1 MSNVMGM
8 FGSFVLLAGAGTSV
22 FLAVNGLIAR
32 THELPVVPQQFAIT
46 TPPQPGE
53 ARVLPS
59 PRPDVFYEAI
69 TDRPL
74 FAPSRR
80 PEMISEVVAIEEPKQ
95 IEEILRPE
103 NLVLSGVLGGTP
115 SRSAFISVGGL
126 EGEWFRTND
135 EIEGWAITD
144 IGPDAITL
152 TDGNDSFRLELFE

>member
-1 MSNVMGM
+1 M
-8 FGSFVLLAGAGTSV
+8 TS
-22 FLAVNGLIAR
+22 
-32 THELPVVPQQFAIT
+32 PQQ
-46 TPPQPGE
+46 GE
-53 ARVLPS
+53 PSVLPT
-59 PRPDVFYEAI
+59 PRPNVFYDAI

-80 PEMISEVVAIEEPKQ
+80 PNMISEVLEIEEPEQ
-95 IEEILRPE
+95 VQEIRRPD
-103 NLVLSGVLGGTP
+103 NLVLSGVLDGTL